1 MPLLN
6 NKKNQIIKDLESALK
21 EKDEII
27 STLEKE
33 MDSQVDRLDHLV
45 DKIALLKSASNELLD
60 LIDNKDHDEVIVN
73 VTNFL
78 VEKDYKKD

>member
-1 MPLLN
+1 MPFFN
-6 NKKNQIIKDLESALK
+6 NKNNQIIKDLKSALK

-33 MDSQVDRLDHLV
+33 MDSEVDRLDRLV

-60 LIDNKDHDEVIVN
+60 LIDYKDHDEVIVN